1 MRTRRKL
8 AGPESVIALECA
20 LSQFQKAAHAVILG
34 AFVIRQLILEPEING
49 PYRTRRIAAGALELV
64 RCFAALVEGGSLSRA
79 AEILGLSQPTISVT
93 LTGLERACGS
103 LLFYRRPRIALTD
116 AGQDL
121 LARARLVLGRMDELE
136 NTMQQSRD
144 LSRGSIAIGLSTPAH
159 AMPCIAAL
167 MAAYPEVRIRT
178 RLGNTHGLLEAL
190 AACEIEVAIMTLTRP
205 EEGMSCTLLVRQRLI
220 ACVPASMP
228 RAGISLVQLA
238 EGPLVL
244 REPGSMTR
252 AMMET
257 AFAAQGLSGRIA
269 LEVGSREAARE
280 AVAAGIG
287 ISVVLDGEAWQDQRL
302 MAVPI
307 LGEPIEGGVY
317 AVALPESLDLP
328 AVRAFVA
335 LSADTAN
342 RTAL

>member
-1 MRTRRKL
+1 
-8 AGPESVIALECA
+8 
-20 LSQFQKAAHAVILG
+20 
-34 AFVIRQLILEPEING
+34 
-49 PYRTRRIAAGALELV
+49 V

-178 RLGNTHGLLEAL
+178 R
-190 AACEIEVAIMTLTRP
+190 
-205 EEGMSCTLLVRQRLI
+205 LVRQRLI

>member
-1 MRTRRKL
+1 MTNEARRGRREGAISL
-8 AGPESVIALECA
+8 NAL
-20 LSQFQKAAHAVILG
+20 
-34 AFVIRQLILEPEING
+34 
-49 PYRTRRIAAGALELV
+49 
-64 RCFAALVEGGSLSRA
+64 RCFAAVVEGGSISRA

-93 LTGLERACGS
+93 LTGLERACGT
-103 LLFYRRPRIALTD
+103 LLLHRRPRLALTD

-136 NTMQQSRD
+136 ETMRQSRD
-144 LSRGSIAIGLSTPAH
+144 LRRGSIAIGLSTPAH

-167 MAAYPEVRIRT
+167 MAAHPELRVRT
-178 RLGNTHGLLEAL
+178 RLGNTNGLLEAL

-205 EEGMSCTLLVRQRLI
+205 VEGMSCTLLVMQRLI
-220 ACVPASMP
+220 ACVPASAP
-228 RAGISLVQLA
+228 HAGISLEQLA

-252 AMMET
+252 AMMEA
-257 AFAAQGLSGRIA
+257 AFAAHHLSGRIA

-302 MAVPI
+302 RAVPI
-307 LGEPIEGGVY
+307 LGEPIAGGVY

-335 LSADTAN
+335 LSAEAAN
-342 RTAL
+342 RAAS